1 MLRPK
6 NKANSPRQAASFLVR
21 VWQEVSEGG
30 EPVLRTFMRDLGSG
44 KERYVR
50 DPTELGAEIIRRFRF
65 REGSDLSS
73 DEGEGAGVEVGSGK

>member
-1 MLRPK
+1 MVRPG
-6 NKANSPRQAASFLVR
+6 NKGSSRRQAASFLVR

-50 DPTELGAEIIRRFRF
+50 DPGELGAEILSRFRYC
-65 REGSDLSS
+65 EGSEVPSEDA
-73 DEGEGAGVEVGSGK
+73 EAAGMKLGSKK